1 MSEEDPESSTP
12 EKEIDSESLSR
23 QSAKSLDEDEEVPQ
37 DEYTNPHD
45 NQDISDKNGEIIENE
60 NDEVINPIHLEKMM
74 ISILL

>member
-37 DEYTNPHD
+37 DE
-45 NQDISDKNGEIIENE
+45 
-60 NDEVINPIHLEKMM
+60 
-74 ISILL
+74 